1 MATWISHMMIADNL
15 LNRGLYLD
23 KTGFCVGNI
32 APDCNVENEDWTEFI
47 PPRKVT
53 HWMTGKS
60 KLTADYEAFYK
71 EYIHEKS
78 FISKEAYSFFMG
90 YYVHL
95 ITDVLFQKMVR
106 EEKRVRNIFE
116 RIKKNSEL
124 CKQIEGYPEDF
135 DTLKRVFGKE
145 KTFHDISIHEI
156 NYLKKNPESAY
167 NTVLRKIDD
176 FPDYMDILPKGAIIR
191 KIKIMAYEPAEESQ
205 DEFVF
210 FEPNE
215 YQNFIDRT
223 SDHIY
228 EMLQNKMRVNFVLT
242 GKKTQN

>member
-1 MATWISHMMIADNL
+1 MATWISHMMISDNL

-71 EYIHEKS
+71 EYIHE
-78 FISKEAYSFFMG
+78 
-90 YYVHL
+90 
-95 ITDVLFQKMVR
+95 
-106 EEKRVRNIFE
+106 
-116 RIKKNSEL
+116 
-124 CKQIEGYPEDF
+124 
-135 DTLKRVFGKE
+135 
-145 KTFHDISIHEI
+145 I
-156 NYLKKNPESAY
+156 NYLKKNPESAH

-242 GKKTQN
+242 GKKKQN